1 MRKGEIDIITL
12 GCSKNLVDAERLMR
26 QLELAGYRCVHD
38 SSMPKGEIAI
48 INTCGFIG
56 DAKEESIEMILQFA
70 ERKNK
75 GKLRKLYVMGCLSQ
89 RYREELPTE
98 IPEVDKW
105 FGKFDYMGI
114 VDECTNERLKE
125 LPTDY
130 SLEFKGKDYERTLT
144 TPKHYAYLKIAEGC
158 NRYCSYCAIPLIT
171 GRFTSRKMENILD
184 EVRWLVNEGVK
195 EFNVIA
201 QDLSSYGLDLYGEH
215 RLAQLIDEMAQIEGV
230 EWIRLHYAYPT
241 DFPYDILPVMAKHSN
256 VCKYMDIALQH
267 CSSNVLEKMRRH
279 ITCEEQNALIE
290 RIRKEVPGICIRT
303 TLLVGHPGETQEDF
317 DELCEWVKKMRRHI
331 TCEEQNALIE
341 RIRKEVPGI
350 CIRTTLLVG
359 HPGETQEDFDELCE
373 WVKKMRFD
381 RMGAF
386 AYSEEEGT
394 FAARHYTDDIPQT
407 EKERRVDILMT
418 LQQSISSEILS
429 QMVGTK
435 QRIVIDRE
443 EEEYYIG
450 RTQYDSPEVD
460 CEVLIEKSKMENRTS
475 GTNELKIG
483 EFYTVNIIKSED
495 FDLYAKL

>member
-38 SSMPKGEIAI
+38 SADPKGEIAI

-56 DAKEESIEMILQFA
+56 DAKEESIDIILRFA
-70 ERKNK
+70 ERKTK

-89 RYREELPTE
+89 RYREELPDE

-105 FGKFDYMGI
+105 FGKFDYLGI
-114 VDECTNERLKE
+114 VEEVGRLGDKAIGR
-125 LPTDY
+125 L
-130 SLEFKGKDYERTLT
+130 GADYERSLT

-171 GRFTSRKMENILD
+171 GKFTSRTMEDILD
-184 EVRWLVNEGVK
+184 EVRWLVSEGVK

-215 RLAQLIDEMAQIEGV
+215 RLAQLVDEMAQIAGV
-230 EWIRLHYAYPT
+230 EWIRLHYTYPT
-241 DFPYDILPVMAKHSN
+241 DFPYDLLPVMAKHKN

-267 CSSNVLEKMRRH
+267 CSDNMLKKMHRH
-279 ITCEEQNALIE
+279 ITREEQDAVIA

-303 TLLVGHPGETQEDF
+303 TLLVGHPGETEEDF
-317 DELCEWVKKMRRHI
+317 NELCEWVKTMKF
-331 TCEEQNALIE
+331 E
-341 RIRKEVPGI
+341 
-350 CIRTTLLVG
+350 
-359 HPGETQEDFDELCE
+359 
-373 WVKKMRFD
+373 

-394 FAARHYTDDIPQT
+394 YAAKHYIDDIPQE
-407 EKERRVDILMT
+407 EKERRVETLMA
-418 LQQSISSEILS
+418 LQQEISSEILS
-429 QMVGTK
+429 RMVGTE
-435 QRIVIDRE
+435 QRVVIDRE
-443 EEEYYIG
+443 EAEYYVG

-460 CEVLIEKSKMENRTS
+460 CEVLIAKGARSQEQGAKT
-475 GTNELKIG
+475 LKTG
-483 EFYTVNIIKSED
+483 EYYTVTIIKSED
-495 FDLYAKL
+495 FDLYATL